1 MAPPYTDLP
10 PYQEKVAQFVDVHA
24 LRVGAEARLLD
35 LVSEIGEV
43 AKEAL
48 KATRY
53 GEEPFAVRAEWSS
66 ELADVFFSLIC
77 LANATN
83 VHLDRALDGAL
94 DKYNHRLSRR
104 GDAGSGR

>member
-1 MAPPYTDLP
+1 MTPPYTDLP
-10 PYQEKVAQFVDVHA
+10 VFQERVAEFVDAHE
-24 LRVGAEARLLD
+24 LRTGAEARLLD
-35 LVSEIGEV
+35 LVAEVGEV

-53 GEEPFAVRAEWSS
+53 GREPFATRSAWTD
-66 ELADVFFSLIC
+66 ELGDAFFSLIC

-83 VHLDRALDGAL
+83 VDLERALEAAL
-94 DKYNHRLSRR
+94 ARYRGRLAER